1 MKALF
6 NFLQSLTENNNREW
20 FDVNRSE
27 YLKVKTEFE
36 IFVSGL
42 IPDLALIDPTVGMP
56 AAKDC
61 IFRIFRDVRF
71 SHDKLPYKTNFGAF
85 IASGGRKSPNAGYY
99 IHIEPGNSMIAGGIY
114 MPQPDLL
121 KKIRQEIYFNAG
133 EFKSILNNKEFEST
147 FGELSSWDKLKRAP
161 KDFPA
166 DFPEIEYLKYK
177 SYSVARSL
185 DDETVLG
192 DTLKIRIL
200 EACKTMAVFNHFLN
214 RAAAQ

>member
-1 MKALF
+1 MKALI
-6 NFLQSLTENNNREW
+6 NFLKTLSENNNREW
-20 FDVNRSE
+20 FDENRSE
-27 YLKVKTEFE
+27 YQKLKLEFE
-36 IFVSGL
+36 NFVSSL
-42 IPDLALIDPTVGMP
+42 ITDIALIDPSIGQP

-85 IASGGRKSPNAGYY
+85 VANGGRKSPRAGYY

-133 EFKSILNNKEFEST
+133 EFRSILENKNFVST
-147 FGELSSWDKLKRAP
+147 FGELSSWDKLKRPP

-166 DFPEIEYLKYK
+166 DFPDIDYLRYK
-177 SYSVARSL
+177 SYSVGQSL
-185 DDETVLG
+185 NDETVLSDG
-192 DTLKIRIL
+192 FKPKIL
-200 EACKTMAVFNHFLN
+200 AACRTMAGFNHFLN
-214 RAAAQ
+214 RAVEN